1 MDGIIKIFKSLEES
15 SLLIKFVDETVEN
28 EVKEQKGEFLSMLVS
43 ILSSSLWGNFPSGR
57 EMKSKIPEYKATIP
71 GLEIIQSG

>member
-28 EVKEQKGEFLSMLVS
+28 EVKEQKGEFLSMLVY
-43 ILSSSLWGNFPSGR
+43 ILSSSLWGNFPSGT
-57 EMKSKIPEYKATIP
+57 EMKSKKPERKAIIPD
-71 GLEIIQSG
+71 LEIIQSG